1 MKTLNFAFLA
11 MTLFSFDAFSKECPV
26 NTGKYGN
33 NIQYQDMF
41 CRILVNADKT
51 SPDHYRNI
59 TINDDGMIQVFSNFP
74 GTTNSNST
82 GARVFYLFPMKTE
95 KKMKASSEG
104 LNLTHPS
111 GVVFDFDKNG
121 KVSSSDIK
129 MKVSSVIDSKN
140 KSGIE
145 IESFSKGLVVD
156 LGYRMGATPLT
167 NKNTPVV
174 ITDKNNKKCSML
186 NSDLN
191 SITKDKVELVHKTNL
206 ALHKFLSKKCPGLDL
221 SDLLTPLKE
230 DLVKVTAP
238 AVIGRAPAT
247 SDSKVVNDSKRM
259 DKPQFDDMDSLLKNV
274 ESKARA
280 K

>member
-1 MKTLNFAFLA
+1 MKKLIFPLFAIFLTTEA
-11 MTLFSFDAFSKECPV
+11 YSKDCPM

-51 SPDHYRNI
+51 SPDHSRNV

-82 GARVFYLFPMKTE
+82 GARVYYVFPLKTQ

-104 LNLTHPS
+104 FILTHPS
-111 GVVFDFDKNG
+111 GVEFDFDKNG
-121 KVSSSDIK
+121 KLSSSDIK
-129 MKVSSVIDSKN
+129 MKVSSEINSKN
-140 KSGIE
+140 KSGVE

-156 LGYRMGATPLT
+156 LGYRMGATPVT
-167 NKNTPVV
+167 NKSTPVV

-191 SITKDKVELVHKTNL
+191 TITKDKVELIHKTNL

-230 DLVKVTAP
+230 DVAKITAP
-238 AVIGRAPAT
+238 AVIGRAPSQTNSNA
-247 SDSKVVNDSKRM
+247 VNDSKRIE
-259 DKPQFDDMDSLLKNV
+259 KPQFDDMDSLLKNV
-274 ESKARA
+274 ENKARA